1 MIKIPLAIPAPRHVT
16 SAGLVSDL
24 TLMQGDTFGATVTVY
39 MPDGTT
45 PMNLT
50 GFVVNSHIRRG
61 PADQYTEIAAE
72 VVTTISDP
80 AAGTIALS
88 LGPTVTATLTGQYLW
103 DLQLISPGGV
113 VTTVLRGK
121 VTMVAEVT
129 RV

>member
-1 MIKIPLAIPAPRHVT
+1 MTLKLPIAAPRHV
-16 SAGLVSDL
+16 SSSSGQVSDL

-39 MPDGTT
+39 QPDGTT

-72 VVTTISDP
+72 IVTTISDP

-121 VTMVAEVT
+121 VTMIAEVT